1 MGKHVVSYPLR
12 SADTQ
17 RQSTRVPHDQKPDH
31 TRDQPVLEGSA
42 NWERID
48 AAVRK
53 AGLTTTELAKRTG
66 VTFAAAAR
74 WRKPKGKGGSE
85 ASGEHLRAI
94 AEACGVTVDQLLRVY
109 DGYDPPFASWLA
121 FKGTQTYR
129 RLSPEQVKAV
139 AATPWADGTE
149 PTLASWLAVAE
160 GHLAASH
167 AS

>member
-1 MGKHVVSYPLR
+1 MHGQTCSKLSIAECRHAASVYSGG
-12 SADTQ
+12 
-17 RQSTRVPHDQKPDH
+17 
-31 TRDQPVLEGSA
+31 DQPVLEGSA

-121 FKGTQTYR
+121 FKGTQNR
-129 RLSPEQVKAV
+129 Q
-139 AATPWADGTE
+139 D
-149 PTLASWLAVAE
+149 
-160 GHLAASH
+160 
-167 AS
+167 